1 MKARNLLG
9 TLLLLAGSAVAA
21 APAKPNIIFI
31 LADDYGVAEVGCYG
45 ADHYRTPGIDR
56 LAKEGARF
64 TRAFTVPLCGPSR
77 AQIMTGRYG
86 FRTGASNQD
95 ATGRMKPSVEI
106 MMPRVLKSAGYITSC
121 IGKWGQLPLGPA
133 DFGFDHHVR
142 IQGSGVYWNTQD
154 KGKAYVV
161 DGTSRPL
168 LDKEY
173 MPDVLQRHALDF
185 IARHRERPFYLYYSL
200 SHVHSEILPTPDSAP
215 DSKDLYA
222 DNVRYM
228 DKLVGALIDEVD
240 RLGLRERTLII
251 FLGDNGT
258 GAARYERATIGGRTL
273 AGSKGSMQEGGG
285 MVPMLVRWPG
295 TTPAGLVVDDLVDS
309 SDFFPTFAELAGA
322 SLPAG
327 NVIDGRSLAA
337 RFRGGKGQP
346 REWVFNQLA
355 RMWWVRSDRWKL
367 NQAGEFF
374 DLSDAPFTEKL
385 VAPAAMTPEA
395 AAARRRLQAALDQLN
410 PAGGIPDTGD
420 PSGRHARNVERSK
433 KERPER

>member
-1 MKARNLLG
+1 
-9 TLLLLAGSAVAA
+9 
-21 APAKPNIIFI
+21 
-31 LADDYGVAEVGCYG
+31 
-45 ADHYRTPGIDR
+45 
-56 LAKEGARF
+56 
-64 TRAFTVPLCGPSR
+64 
-77 AQIMTGRYG
+77 
-86 FRTGASNQD
+86 
-95 ATGRMKPSVEI
+95 
-106 MMPRVLKSAGYITSC
+106 
-121 IGKWGQLPLGPA
+121 
-133 DFGFDHHVR
+133 
-142 IQGSGVYWNTQD
+142 
-154 KGKAYVV
+154 
-161 DGTSRPL
+161 
-168 LDKEY
+168 
-173 MPDVLQRHALDF
+173 
-185 IARHRERPFYLYYSL
+185 
-200 SHVHSEILPTPDSAP
+200 
-215 DSKDLYA
+215 
-222 DNVRYM
+222 
-228 DKLVGALIDEVD
+228 
-240 RLGLRERTLII
+240 
-251 FLGDNGT
+251 
-258 GAARYERATIGGRTL
+258 
-273 AGSKGSMQEGGG
+273 